1 MLNHVTDSGFTHP
14 NLTLFLY
21 DQVRSSAVHGGDPP
35 EVDWRT
41 VSQLTWDVRD
51 ALNRYL
57 RLAAREGLH
66 RRGRL
71 IQHLER
77 HPDWPRLRE
86 WLLEHD
92 PANWSNYFDVF
103 EAVRRTL
110 PGKRLLSEQQVVK
123 RMSR

>member
-1 MLNHVTDSGFTHP
+1 
-14 NLTLFLY
+14 
-21 DQVRSSAVHGGDPP
+21 
-35 EVDWRT
+35 
-41 VSQLTWDVRD
+41 VRD